1 MFTCVPGV
9 VTTGPRQLGAKRED
23 EVEKC
28 PGQNDDVIHAAVQNN
43 QLSCIA
49 NT

>member
-9 VTTGPRQLGAKRED
+9 VTAGPWEFKAEGED
-23 EVEKC
+23 EVDKC
-28 PGQNDDVIHAAVQNN
+28 PGQNDDVTHAAVQQNH
-43 QLSCIA
+43 LSCIA